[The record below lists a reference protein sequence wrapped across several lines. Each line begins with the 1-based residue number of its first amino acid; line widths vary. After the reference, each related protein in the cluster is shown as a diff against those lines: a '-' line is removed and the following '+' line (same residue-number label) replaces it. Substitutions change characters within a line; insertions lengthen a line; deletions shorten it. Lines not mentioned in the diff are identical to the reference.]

1 MSTAKRQNIALKI
14 SLFPG
19 ETMAKSKSDIERD
32 KSKIDPWKVI
42 HFEPVWGIR
51 KDCQMDE
58 VNPADSEYGPLVDE
72 IETTNSHIR
81 SLPKPEV
88 PKTEFEIRNE
98 KRKERRKRLAALAA
112 AEAEAKKSK
121 NSSNKDVK
129 NEENE
134 NESDSDENQPLIKK
148 IKSDPNQQDYQKQA
162 VTTSDD
168 KKPKAEIE
176 IEDEKEKVKV
186 EKTEEVIQPDLILEE
201 VQDEIMEDGGV
212 LSEKDGATPTS
223 PKLETVIEEPVS
235 LIEEDDNSISDP
247 PLRSCSVDQEAEVVS
262 IPPSPPPLGVH
273 PAGGSGSV
281 GGVAS
286 GGVASGGVTSQA
298 ATPSPT
304 PPTLSVTPIP
314 VSAGLPAEFMANMS
328 DAAMN
333 IPSVS
338 STIVASSPASIR
350 SARGNSITFSSSRY
364 VML

>member
-58 VNPADSEYGPLVDE
+58 VNAADKEYGPLVDE
-72 IETTNSHIR
+72 IETAKP
-81 SLPKPEV
+81 LPKPEV

-148 IKSDPNQQDYQKQA
+148 IKSDPNQNDYQKQA

-176 IEDEKEKVKV
+176 IEDDEKEKVKV

-201 VQDEIMEDGGV
+201 VQDEIMEEGV
-212 LSEKDGATPTS
+212 VSERDRATPTS

-273 PAGGSGSV
+273 PAGGSGFV
-281 GGVAS
+281 GGVA
-286 GGVASGGVTSQA
+286 SQA

>member
-58 VNPADSEYGPLVDE
+58 VNAADSEYGPLVDE
-72 IETTNSHIR
+72 IDTTNSHIR
-81 SLPKPEV
+81 PLPKPEV

-121 NSSNKDVK
+121 NSSNKNVK
-129 NEENE
+129 NEESE
-134 NESDSDENQPLIKK
+134 NSDSDENQPLIKK
-148 IKSDPNQQDYQKQA
+148 IKSDPNQNDYQKQA

-176 IEDEKEKVKV
+176 IEEEKEQVKV
-186 EKTEEVIQPDLILEE
+186 EKTEEVFQPDLILEE
-201 VQDEIMEDGGV
+201 VQDEIMEEGV
-212 LSEKDGATPTS
+212 VSERDGATPTS

-262 IPPSPPPLGVH
+262 IPPSPPPMGVH
-273 PAGGSGSV
+273 LAGGSGYV
-281 GGVAS
+281 GGVA
-286 GGVASGGVTSQA
+286 SQA

-314 VSAGLPAEFMANMS
+314 ISAGLPAEFMANMS

-364 VML
+364 VQL

>member
-1 MSTAKRQNIALKI
+1 
-14 SLFPG
+14 
-19 ETMAKSKSDIERD
+19 MAKSKSDIERD

-51 KDCQMDE
+51 KDCQMEE

-72 IETTNSHIR
+72 VDTSHIR
-81 SLPKPEV
+81 SPLPKPEV

-112 AEAEAKKSK
+112 AEAEAKKKSK

-129 NEENE
+129 NEEEGE
-134 NESDSDENQPLIKK
+134 NSDSDENQPLIKK
-148 IKSDPNQQDYQKQA
+148 IKSDPNQNDYQKQA
-162 VTTSDD
+162 VVTTSDD

-176 IEDEKEKVKV
+176 DQEKMEKEKVKF
-186 EKTEEVIQPDLILEE
+186 EKTEEIVQPELILEE
-201 VQDEIMEDGGV
+201 VQDEVMEEEGV
-212 LSEKDGATPTS
+212 VSERDGATPTS

-262 IPPSPPPLGVH
+262 IPPSPPPMGVP
-273 PAGGSGSV
+273 PAGF
-281 GGVAS
+281 GGVA
-286 GGVASGGVTSQA
+286 SQA

-314 VSAGLPAEFMANMS
+314 ISAGLPAEFMANMS
-328 DAAMN
+328 DTAMN

-350 SARGNSITFSSSRY
+350 SARGNSITFSSSR
-364 VML
+364 

>member
-1 MSTAKRQNIALKI
+1 
-14 SLFPG
+14 
-19 ETMAKSKSDIERD
+19 MAKSKSDIERD

-121 NSSNKDVK
+121 NSSNNDVK
-129 NEENE
+129 NE
-134 NESDSDENQPLIKK
+134 ESDSDENQPLIKK
-148 IKSDPNQQDYQKQA
+148 IKSDPNQNDYQKQA

-176 IEDEKEKVKV
+176 TKYEKEKVKE

-201 VQDEIMEDGGV
+201 VQDEIMEEEEGV
-212 LSEKDGATPTS
+212 VSKRDGATPTS

-273 PAGGSGSV
+273 LAGGSGSV
-281 GGVAS
+281 GGVA
-286 GGVASGGVTSQA
+286 SQA

-314 VSAGLPAEFMANMS
+314 VSAGLPTEFMANMS

-364 VML
+364 VKL

>member
-58 VNPADSEYGPLVDE
+58 VNAADSEYGPLVDE
-72 IETTNSHIR
+72 IETTKLP
-81 SLPKPEV
+81 LPKPEV

-148 IKSDPNQQDYQKQA
+148 IKSDPNQNDYQKQA

-176 IEDEKEKVKV
+176 IEDDEKEKVKV

-201 VQDEIMEDGGV
+201 VQDEIMEEEGV
-212 LSEKDGATPTS
+212 VSERDGATPTS

-281 GGVAS
+281 GGVA
-286 GGVASGGVTSQA
+286 SQA

>member
-1 MSTAKRQNIALKI
+1 
-14 SLFPG
+14 
-19 ETMAKSKSDIERD
+19 MAKSKSDIERD

-58 VNPADSEYGPLVDE
+58 VNAADSEYGPLVDE
-72 IETTNSHIR
+72 IETTKLP
-81 SLPKPEV
+81 LPKPEV

-129 NEENE
+129 NEEEGE
-134 NESDSDENQPLIKK
+134 NSDSDENQPLIKK
-148 IKSDPNQQDYQKQA
+148 IKSDPNQNDYNQKQA
-162 VTTSDD
+162 VVTTSDD

-176 IEDEKEKVKV
+176 DQEKMEKEIVKV
-186 EKTEEVIQPDLILEE
+186 EKTEEIFQPELILEE
-201 VQDEIMEDGGV
+201 VQDEVMEEGV
-212 LSEKDGATPTS
+212 VSERDGATPTS

-262 IPPSPPPLGVH
+262 IPPSPPPMGVP
-273 PAGGSGSV
+273 PAG
-281 GGVAS
+281 S
-286 GGVASGGVTSQA
+286 GGVASQA

-314 VSAGLPAEFMANMS
+314 ISAGLPAEFMANMS
-328 DAAMN
+328 DTAMN

-350 SARGNSITFSSSRY
+350 SARGNSITFSSSR
-364 VML
+364 

>member
-1 MSTAKRQNIALKI
+1 
-14 SLFPG
+14 
-19 ETMAKSKSDIERD
+19 MAKSKSDIERD

-112 AEAEAKKSK
+112 AEAEAKKLK
-121 NSSNKDVK
+121 NSSNNDVK

-134 NESDSDENQPLIKK
+134 NSDSDENQPLIKK
-148 IKSDPNQQDYQKQA
+148 IKSDPNQIDYQKQA

-201 VQDEIMEDGGV
+201 VQDEIMEEEEGV
-212 LSEKDGATPTS
+212 VSKRDEATPTS

-247 PLRSCSVDQEAEVVS
+247 PLRSCSVDQEAEVGS

-281 GGVAS
+281 
-286 GGVASGGVTSQA
+286 GGVTSQA

-350 SARGNSITFSSSRY
+350 SARGNSITFSSSRHAQLWLDKE
-364 VML
+364 VRPEFKSPAKK